1 MVRIHARAPAH
12 FMDAQKQ
19 QELFEDKYER
29 KLGVSYQDWLE
40 TAPTTEAEAYA
51 FCQQL
56 DDELKET
63 YEEWF
68 NSTGNLRDELETYRD
83 RLKLEY
89 DIIEEFFGLELKDK

>member
-1 MVRIHARAPAH
+1 
-12 FMDAQKQ
+12 MDAQKQ

-40 TAPTTEAEAYA
+40 TAPSTEVEAYA

-56 DDELKET
+56 DDELKAT

-68 NSTGNLRDELETYRD
+68 NSTGDQREELETYRD

-89 DIIEEFFGLELKDK
+89 DIIEEFFGLELKDR